1 MVILYSGR
9 LNPEDFN
16 LPTDYIS
23 AASTWGDLF
32 YKAYTTELEYEDAK
46 AQCESDGTFLAV
58 PRSQTQNDFFAD
70 LLTLNWDENLW
81 IGINDIEEEGSFVA
95 VDGRELSWTN
105 WNPSQPNGGGD
116 GVIVGQRNG
125 RWYDTGVMNNHVFV
139 CSIDIEGIIFPF
151 ELYRPCL
158 SQQRPGFKFSFSKVI
173 LRRYKKSRN
182 HHGDTRHN

>member
-23 AASTWGDLF
+23 ATSTWGDLF
-32 YKAYTTELEYEDAK
+32 YKAYTTELDYEDAK

-95 VDGRELSWTN
+95 VDGSDVSWTN
-105 WNPSQPNGGGD
+105 WGTYHPDGAGD
-116 GVIVGQRNG
+116 GVYIDNWNG
-125 RWYDTGVMNNHVFV
+125 RWFDSDVSDTRVFV
-139 CSIDIEGIIFPF
+139 CSIDIEGIIF
-151 ELYRPCL
+151 
-158 SQQRPGFKFSFSKVI
+158 SI
-173 LRRYKKSRN
+173 
-182 HHGDTRHN
+182 

>member
-23 AASTWGDLF
+23 ATSTWGDLF
-32 YKAYTTELEYEDAK
+32 YKAYTTELDYEDAK

-95 VDGRELSWTN
+95 VDGREVSWTN
-105 WNPSQPNGGGD
+105 WRSGEPSGIGD
-116 GVIVGQRNG
+116 GVKIVGYDAYN
-125 RWYDTGVMNNHVFV
+125 RWSVTFASNTNKFV
-139 CSIDIEGIIFPF
+139 CSFDIQGIIFFSF
-151 ELYRPCL
+151 ELNRPC
-158 SQQRPGFKFSFSKVI
+158 
-173 LRRYKKSRN
+173 
-182 HHGDTRHN
+182 